1 MTLQELVYGTR
12 AFIKD
17 CMEASRG
24 QVLSAKMIIPAN
36 LLDCLVRLMFSIN
49 GTTDSAILLIEEG
62 CAWDSSLLLR
72 SVLDGTARACY
83 LVLSKTQEEEQR
95 RLYEFKDLLP
105 KTEMGG
111 LDQPL
116 AGMMHSQYYKGTE
129 FEEDPVLDPIR
140 SMVDSMKPGE
150 GEGKLLREVK
160 ARWNFFKISNVLKED
175 YPLWKTFAPLFEF
188 RYAIA
193 NQLMHKT
200 DMGSR
205 QVLIRYLCEPAYR
218 ELSDM
223 AHAETI
229 LIALC
234 YTTYVRLMALSARQ
248 DADLSSFEVVWR
260 DHRKFFG
267 DAQSVEDAYVAELK
281 KRNKQ
286 DSERRQES

>member
-1 MTLQELVYGTR
+1 MTLQELVDGTR

-17 CMEASRG
+17 CMNASRG
-24 QVLSAKMIIPAN
+24 QVLSTKIIIHRE
-36 LLDCLVRLMFSIN
+36 LLECLERLMLSIN

-62 CAWDSSLLLR
+62 CVWDSSILLR
-72 SVLDGTARACY
+72 SVLDGTARCCY
-83 LVLSKTQEEEQR
+83 LLCAKSPDEEQQ
-95 RLYEFKDLLP
+95 RLREFKDLLP
-105 KTEMGG
+105 KAEMGG

-116 AGMMHSQYYKGTE
+116 TGMIHSRYYKGTE
-129 FEEDPVLDPIR
+129 SAKDPILDPIK

-150 GEGKLLREVK
+150 GEGKSLREIK
-160 ARWNFFKISNVLKED
+160 ARWNFFKISNVLKEGF
-175 YPLWKTFAPLFEF
+175 PLWKTFTPLFEF

-193 NQLMHKT
+193 NQLIHKT

-205 QVLIRYLCEPAYR
+205 QVMIRYLCEPAYR

-234 YTTYVRLMALSARQ
+234 YTTYVRLVALSTRQ
-248 DADLSSFEVVWR
+248 NADLSSFEAVWR
-260 DHRKFFG
+260 DHWKFFG
-267 DAQSVEDAYVAELK
+267 EAQSVEDAYIAELK

-286 DSERRQES
+286 DTERRQES

>member
-1 MTLQELVYGTR
+1 MTLQELVDGTR

-17 CMEASRG
+17 CMDASRG
-24 QVLSAKMIIPAN
+24 QVLSTKMIIPAN
-36 LLDCLVRLMFSIN
+36 LLKCIVRLMFSIN

-62 CAWDSSLLLR
+62 CVWDSSLLLR

-105 KTEMGG
+105 KAEMGG

-116 AGMMHSQYYKGTE
+116 AEMMHSPYYKGTE

-175 YPLWKTFAPLFEF
+175 YPLWKTLAPVFEF

-193 NQLMHKT
+193 NQLIHKT

-205 QVLIRYLCEPAYR
+205 QVLIRYMCEPDYR

-223 AHAETI
+223 AHAVT
-229 LIALC
+229 
-234 YTTYVRLMALSARQ
+234 VLMALCHATLARLVALSVRQ
-248 DADLSSFEVVWR
+248 NADLESFEVVR
-260 DHRKFFG
+260 QKHKNFFK
-267 DAQSVEDAYVAELK
+267 DAQVVEDAYIAELK
-281 KRNKQ
+281 IRNKQ
-286 DSERRQES
+286 DC